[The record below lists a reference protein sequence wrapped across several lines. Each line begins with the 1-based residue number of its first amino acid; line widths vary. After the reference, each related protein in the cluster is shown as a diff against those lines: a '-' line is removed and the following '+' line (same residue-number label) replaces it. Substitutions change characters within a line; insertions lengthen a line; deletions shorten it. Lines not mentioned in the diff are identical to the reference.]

1 MSGFAATL
9 LITLVGGLFVTI
21 VGGLAKDY
29 LMRRLD
35 NGLDVR
41 IGRVAMRLV
50 RVVQGGLIG
59 AAVGWAVASTWLTEM
74 TWRTEPGIS
83 DQGSPLTEGAPIIA
97 PEPIQVATGTH
108 MTTTGLEVILLCAV
122 AGLAIGA
129 LPSGKGAP
137 PPAVRGR

>member
-9 LITLVGGLFVTI
+9 VITIVGGLFVTI

-29 LMRRLD
+29 LMRSLD

-59 AAVGWAVASTWLTEM
+59 AAVGYAVASTWLTEV

-83 DQGSPLTEGAPIIA
+83 DQGSPLTEGAPIMA

-108 MTTTGLEVILLCAV
+108 MTTTGLKVILLCAV

-129 LPSGKGAP
+129 LPSSNRAP
-137 PPAVRGR
+137 PPAVRGS